1 MKEAIIMKKI
11 LSLLMG
17 MGLVLSFG
25 LANAEEGTSSTKDMG
40 NKMISN
46 DDLLR
51 YDLDQDRATI
61 NQMPAEP
68 GSEGSAAGGI
78 SAEPESK
85 GADIEQSKAPVDK
98 GPATSG
104 EEETRA
110 GGASKVPERY
120 GY

>member
-1 MKEAIIMKKI
+1 MKKF

-25 LANAEEGTSSTKDMG
+25 LAYAEEGMSGTKDMG

-61 NQMPAEP
+61 NQMPAES
-68 GSEGSAAGGI
+68 GSEGSAAGGV
-78 SAEPESK
+78 SAEPESA
-85 GADIEQSKAPVDK
+85 GADIDQSKSTGDRI
-98 GPATSG
+98 PAIPGDEGTG
-104 EEETRA
+104 A
-110 GGASKVPERY
+110 GGASKVPKRY